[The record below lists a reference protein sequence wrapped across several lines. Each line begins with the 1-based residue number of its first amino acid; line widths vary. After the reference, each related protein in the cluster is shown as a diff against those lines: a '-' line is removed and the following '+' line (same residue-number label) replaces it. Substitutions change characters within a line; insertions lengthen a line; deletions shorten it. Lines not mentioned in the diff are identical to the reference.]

1 MGYRKPEEIESY
13 IARDPIE
20 ILGNKIISS
29 GVISEILL
37 KKLASQ
43 INYYVEDTFISMLQ
57 RNENYLK
64 QFEMNK

>member
-1 MGYRKPEEIESY
+1 MGHGLMPQ
-13 IARDPIE
+13 
-20 ILGNKIISS
+20 S
-29 GVISEILL
+29 GLISEILL